1 MAVTAKPGSNPEESW
16 NQARLI
22 PTSGIGGQ
30 GEQERRATSALLA
43 VMRAVPEFG
52 RALLA
57 YTGAPG
63 GRISTFTEV
72 PLEDPDGKV
81 SIPDGAIV
89 VERGKTRWRCLV
101 EVKTG
106 GAPLEAEQIGR
117 YLDLARQHD
126 FQAVLTISNQIVA
139 SPTESPVTIEAR
151 RLRRLTLWHLS
162 WWRILTEAVLQ
173 HQHRGVS
180 DPDQAW
186 ILAEL
191 IAYLDHERSG
201 AGGFEDMG
209 EHWVAVR
216 DAARQRTLRASD
228 RGVREVAAR
237 WEQFIQYLC
246 LGLRQDLGR
255 EVVAVLPRKTDA
267 AARMEA
273 AVKTLVQEGKLDA
286 AIRVPDAAGLLEL
299 EADLRSRQLTAAV
312 EIGAP
317 REGRPKTRVNW
328 LLRQLR
334 EAPPDLRVDVRFVAA
349 KETTSLLLRDAA
361 EHPERLLSPANP
373 HREPRAFRL
382 ALSREMGAKRGK
394 SPGSFVHATRQ
405 QTLDFYRQVMQGLRP
420 WTPSPPR
427 LPEPATEAE
436 PVAAATPT
444 VQTFE
449 DEANAGREK
458 SRVEAS

>member
-1 MAVTAKPGSNPEESW
+1 MAVSARSGPNPEESW
-16 NQARLI
+16 SPARLI

-30 GEQERRATSALLA
+30 PEQERRATSALLA

-72 PLEDPDGKV
+72 QLKDADGKV

-106 GAPLEAEQIGR
+106 GALLEAEQIGR
-117 YLDLARQHD
+117 YLDLARLHD

-139 SPTESPVTIEAR
+139 APTESPVSVDAR

-186 ILAEL
+186 ILGEL

-216 DAARQRTLRASD
+216 DAARQGTLRASD
-228 RGVREVAAR
+228 RGVRDVAAR

-255 EVVAVLPRKTDA
+255 EVVALLPRRSEAT
-267 AARMEA
+267 ARMEA
-273 AVKTLVQEGKLDA
+273 AVKALVQTGKLEA
-286 AIRVPDAAGLLEL
+286 AIRVPDAAGPLEL
-299 EADLRSRQLTAAV
+299 EADLRSRQLTTGV
-312 EIGAP
+312 EIQAP

-334 EAPPDLRVDVRFVAA
+334 EAPADLRIDVRFVAA
-349 KETTSLLLRDAA
+349 KETTSLLLRDVA

-373 HREPRAFRL
+373 HREPRSFRL

-405 QTLDFYRQVMQGLRP
+405 QTLDFYRQVVQGLHP
-420 WTPSPPR
+420 WTASPPR
-427 LPEPATEAE
+427 LPEPAMEVGQAST
-436 PVAAATPT
+436 AAPS

-449 DEANAGREK
+449 GEANADREEPG
-458 SRVEAS
+458 VDTA